1 MSGVLERLC
10 SSRLAP
16 GTDFGRY
23 RDGISPRVTRTCR
36 KSNQRYC
43 LALRVRHLVRE
54 KVDDLTLASILAG
67 TAGKGEI
74 GRFFGKGVVA
84 ADAIFLCFC

>member
-1 MSGVLERLC
+1 MQKKQSAYRL
-10 SSRLAP
+10 
-16 GTDFGRY
+16 T
-23 RDGISPRVTRTCR
+23 
-36 KSNQRYC
+36 
-43 LALRVRHLVRE
+43 LRVRHLVGE

-74 GRFFGKGVVA
+74 GRFFGEGVGA